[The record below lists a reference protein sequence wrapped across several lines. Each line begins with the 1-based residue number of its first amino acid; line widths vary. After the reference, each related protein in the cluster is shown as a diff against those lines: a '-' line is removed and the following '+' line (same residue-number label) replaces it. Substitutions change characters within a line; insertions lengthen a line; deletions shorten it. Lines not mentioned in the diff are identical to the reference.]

1 MVALSYAERAKAA
14 LPAGLWAYLEGGAE
28 AEAALRRNRRALDD
42 LALVPRL
49 LVDVS
54 QVDPSTS
61 FLGSHLALPLLLAP
75 VGSLHRLH
83 EEGVEG
89 LGTAAERAG
98 IAWSA
103 GSALPNAAGLDVSST
118 GSAFY
123 QIYIEGD
130 GDWLARQC
138 RDAIARGYRA
148 VIITADAP
156 VFPARRRDLET
167 GNHASDRRW
176 DGTSIFRKTFT
187 WDGLAA
193 LIERNRDIPII
204 LKGVQDPRDALR
216 ACEAG
221 VVAVYLSNHGG
232 RQFDQGCG
240 AVELIAP
247 VAEAL
252 DRRIPLIVDGG
263 FHSGADV
270 LKALALGA
278 DIVGLGRACL
288 YPYAAEGPTGL
299 SAFLSDLGE
308 QIRTN
313 MTLLGAPRLAHLRE
327 LSVRTSPRGAVNP
340 HRRRSY
346 PWNVSMQH
354 SSSC

>member
-1 MVALSYAERAKAA
+1 MVALSYAERAKAT
-14 LPAGLWAYLEGGAE
+14 LSAGLWAYVEGGSE
-28 AEAALRRNRRALDD
+28 TEAALRRNRRALDE
-42 LALVPRL
+42 LALIPRL
-49 LVDVS
+49 LADVS

-61 FLGSHLALPLLLAP
+61 FLASRLALPLLLAP

-83 EEGVEG
+83 DDGIDG
-89 LGTAAERAG
+89 LGEAANRSG

-103 GSALPNAAGLDVSST
+103 GSALPNAATLEVS
-118 GSAFY
+118 GKGAAFY

-130 GDWLARQC
+130 ADWLDLQC
-138 RDAIARGYRA
+138 RNAIGRGYSG

-167 GNHASDRRW
+167 GNHASGRQQ
-176 DGTSIFRKTFT
+176 DGTSVFRKTFT
-187 WDGLAA
+187 WDRLAA
-193 LIERNRDIPII
+193 LIKSNQNIPII
-204 LKGVQDPRDALR
+204 LKGVQDPRDAVR
-216 ACEAG
+216 ALEAG
-221 VVAVYLSNHGG
+221 VAAIYLSNHGG

-240 AVELIAP
+240 IAELIAP
-247 VAEAL
+247 TVEAL
-252 DRRIPLIVDGG
+252 GGRIPLIVDGG

-288 YPYAAEGPTGL
+288 YPFAAEGSAGL

-313 MTLLGAPRLAHLRE
+313 MTLLGAPRLADLRN
-327 LSVRTSPRGAVNP
+327 LSVRKSPIGAE
-340 HRRRSY
+340 RSA
-346 PWNVSMQH
+346 
-354 SSSC
+354 

>member
-28 AEAALRRNRRALDD
+28 AEAALRRNRRALDE
-42 LALVPRL
+42 LALVPRQ

-54 QVDPSTS
+54 HVDPSTS
-61 FLGSHLALPLLLAP
+61 FLGRHLALPLLLAP

-83 EEGVEG
+83 EEGVRG
-89 LGTAAERAG
+89 LGDVADRTG

-103 GSALPNAAGLDVSST
+103 GSALPEAETLDVSGMGT
-118 GSAFY
+118 ALY

-130 GDWLARQC
+130 GDWLALQC
-138 RDAIARGYRA
+138 RNAIARGYRA
-148 VIITADAP
+148 VILTVDAP

-167 GNHASDRRW
+167 GNHASGRQR
-176 DGTSIFRKTFT
+176 DGTSVFRKAFT
-187 WDGLAA
+187 WDGLAV
-193 LIERNRDIPII
+193 LLEGNRDIPVI
-204 LKGVQDPRDALR
+204 LKGIQDPRDAVR

-221 VVAVYLSNHGG
+221 VAAVYLSNHGG

-240 AVELIAP
+240 AAEMIAP

-252 DRRIPLIVDGG
+252 GGRIPLIVDGG

-278 DIVGLGRACL
+278 DVVGLGRACL
-288 YPYAAEGPTGL
+288 YPYAAEGPAGL

-308 QIRTN
+308 QIHTN
-313 MTLLGAPRLAHLRE
+313 MTLLGTPRLADLRK
-327 LSVRTSPRGAVNP
+327 LRVRTSPLGAGQ
-340 HRRRSY
+340 SA
-346 PWNVSMQH
+346 
-354 SSSC
+354 